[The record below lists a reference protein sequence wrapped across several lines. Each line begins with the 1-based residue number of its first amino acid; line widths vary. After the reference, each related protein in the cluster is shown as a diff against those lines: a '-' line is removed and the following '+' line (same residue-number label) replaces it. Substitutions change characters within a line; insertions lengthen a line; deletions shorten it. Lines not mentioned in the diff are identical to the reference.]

1 MIPYIKF
8 DSKFCDLVIDVRR
21 DRMLS
26 KNNPSAQIEND
37 IPKILERIIEKRIF
51 ESDYNNITSKLL
63 YENITYD
70 EAIKNGIE
78 RVLKLNVF

>member
-1 MIPYIKF
+1 
-8 DSKFCDLVIDVRR
+8 
-21 DRMLS
+21 MLS
-26 KNNPSAQIEND
+26 KNNPSAQLENN
-37 IPKILERIIEKRIF
+37 IAEILKKIIDKRVF

-70 EAIKNGIE
+70 EAIENGIE